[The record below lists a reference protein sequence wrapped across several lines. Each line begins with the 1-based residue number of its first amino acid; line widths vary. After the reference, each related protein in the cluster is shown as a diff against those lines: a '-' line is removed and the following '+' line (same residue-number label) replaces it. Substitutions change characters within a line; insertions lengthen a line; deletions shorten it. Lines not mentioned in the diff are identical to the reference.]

1 MLAALSPAS
10 VNFEETLSTLI
21 YANQVKAIK
30 NKAKVNESAQDKLIR
45 ELQAENEKLKNLAE
59 EKLKKLREQE
69 GQNNAE
75 TRVHMMNINEDALLT
90 GRVKHFF
97 KDGNNVCGKKNAE
110 SNPDINIGGI
120 GVTANHC
127 QIAHVE
133 ETGQLTL
140 TPHEDHENSKT
151 YLNGDLV
158 TEPKELEHGD

>member
-1 MLAALSPAS
+1 
-10 VNFEETLSTLI
+10 
-21 YANQVKAIK
+21 
-30 NKAKVNESAQDKLIR
+30 
-45 ELQAENEKLKNLAE
+45 
-59 EKLKKLREQE
+59 
-69 GQNNAE
+69 
-75 TRVHMMNINEDALLT
+75 MMNINEDALLT

-133 ETGQLTL
+133 EIGELTL
-140 TPHEDHENSKT
+140 TPHEDSDNSKT

-158 TEPKELEHGD
+158 TEPKELNHGDRVLFGNNQLYIIVKPPQEIDKSLLDYESIMKEML